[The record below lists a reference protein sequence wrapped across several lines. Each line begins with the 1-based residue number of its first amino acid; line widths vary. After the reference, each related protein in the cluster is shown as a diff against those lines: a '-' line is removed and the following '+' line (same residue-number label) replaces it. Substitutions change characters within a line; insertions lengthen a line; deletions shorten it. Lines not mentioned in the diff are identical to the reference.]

1 MDEQQLLARRRNAG
15 FAAFF
20 FSGVCAISSGVVVSL
35 LQEQY
40 GFAYG
45 VTGTLLS
52 LMNIGNLTAG
62 FLSGVLPGMLG
73 GMKRSVLLLSLGY
86 LVGYGLMG
94 FTGAVA
100 LLGLGFFLVGA
111 AKGQVI
117 NTCTVLVGDSSPDRT
132 RGMNLMHSCYAC
144 GALLC
149 PFVIAAAG
157 RLGQKAPLFL
167 LALLGAALWL
177 AFALTPMGQGGKKAG
192 GRIDWSFLRSA
203 RFWLLTGLIFCQN
216 AAETSVTGWMVT
228 YFKDSGIIAGVLSTY
243 TVTVMWGATL
253 VARLLIAFVFPFK
266 NPRKAMVVMGAGCIV
281 TYFGLMLARS
291 QTPAIDEPDRRGR
304 RRPDDHRDQHRHPA
318 AGGQPGRHRHA
329 VGDRRGGRERRPDG
343 GHGLQ
348 HRALRGDA
356 GVRRPGGP
364 PARGRGGVTAQSRPS
379 CRALNTQPQ

>member
-1 MDEQQLLARRRNAG
+1 M
-15 FAAFF
+15 
-20 FSGVCAISSGVVVSL
+20 VSL

-52 LMNIGNLTAG
+52 LMNIGNLVAG
-62 FLSGVLPGMLG
+62 FLSGVLPGLLG

-86 LVGYGLMG
+86 LAGYGLMG

-132 RGMNLMHSCYAC
+132 RGMNIMHSCYAC

-157 RLGQKAPLFL
+157 
-167 LALLGAALWL
+167 
-177 AFALTPMGQGGKKAG
+177 AG
-192 GRIDWSFLRSA
+192 GGEGPRSFCWPCWARRSGWPLPSPRWA
-203 RFWLLTGLIFCQN
+203 PAQKGGRQKDRLELSAQRPLLLLMGLIFCQN

-291 QTPAIDEPDRRGR
+291 QGAAILLLFCFAFAMAGMNPTAVAAAGR
-304 RRPDDHRDQHRHPA
+304 MTTVTSIAILLPA
-318 AGGQPGRHRHA
+318 ASLGAIVMPWIIGWWWPRRWVSPPGWPPTSCPAWRMLLFA
-329 VGDRRGGRERRPDG
+329 
-343 GHGLQ
+343 
-348 HRALRGDA
+348 AL
-356 GVRRPGGP
+356 V
-364 PARGRGGVTAQSRPS
+364 ARLPEEEA
-379 CRALNTQPQ
+379 A

>member
-1 MDEQQLLARRRNAG
+1 MNEQQILARRRSAG

-52 LMNIGNLTAG
+52 LMNIGNLVAG
-62 FLSGVLPGMLG
+62 FLSGVLPGLLG

-86 LVGYGLMG
+86 LAGYGLMG

-132 RGMNLMHSCYAC
+132 RGMNIMHSCYAC

-157 RLGQKAPLFL
+157 RAGEKAPLFL

-177 AFALTPMGQGGKKAG
+177 AFAVTPMGPGGKKAG
-192 GRIDWSFLRSA
+192 GRIDWSFLGSV
-203 RFWLLTGLIFCQN
+203 RFWLLMGLIFCQN

-291 QTPAIDEPDRRGR
+291 RRMTTVTSIAILL
-304 RRPDDHRDQHRHPA
+304 PA
-318 AGGQPGRHRHA
+318 ASLGAIVMPWIIGVVAETAGLAAGMASNIVPC
-329 VGDRRGGRERRPDG
+329 VGM
-343 GHGLQ
+343 LLFA
-348 HRALRGDA
+348 AL
-356 GVRRPGGP
+356 V
-364 PARGRGGVTAQSRPS
+364 ARLPEEEA
-379 CRALNTQPQ
+379 A